1 MLRFCSHASIPT
13 PSPPERKH
21 AEFQSFY
28 EAQVVRRKP
37 DAIWSFAIA
46 VLSVAA
52 ALIVSRAPS
61 FHLQSAP
68 VSLFLCAVMVSAW
81 VGGLLPGLIAT
92 LLSCL
97 LFSYYFLAPTSSF
110 SVNADEIPRG
120 VLFLLSALFVALLTA
135 AQRRATESLMHTR
148 DDLKRTVQQLQK
160 ANDAL
165 QAESDE
171 RKDAEKKLRESQS
184 YLAEA
189 QKMSHTGTWARIAS
203 TGQMRYW
210 SEECYRVMGFEPH
223 DGPAQFETFLERV
236 HPDDRATVR
245 YIAERALREKI
256 PYEHDYRIVHPD
268 GNIRNIHT
276 IGHPVLS
283 PSGDIVEFVGTVM
296 DVTDRRQAERE
307 RERWRQALENLAH
320 VNRVTMMGEL
330 TASLAHEVNQPIAA
344 AITDAKTCIRW
355 LMRDHPDLEEARE
368 AASRTV
374 KDATR
379 AGEIINR
386 VRLIFKRGT
395 SPWEPVDVNET
406 IREMVTLLSNEA
418 TRHSVSIRTE
428 LAEELPHV
436 VGDRVQLQQVMMNL
450 MINGVDAMKEV
461 EVARILTIRSQ
472 RAEDG
477 QLVVSVSDTGVGLPA
492 EEAGKIFDPFFTT
505 KLDGTGMGLRISR
518 SIIESHGGRL
528 WADKPSPQ
536 GASFYFTLPI
546 ISGAH
551 A

>member
-1 MLRFCSHASIPT
+1 MSNSNP
-13 PSPPERKH
+13 
-21 AEFQSFY
+21 FY

-37 DAIWSFAIA
+37 HAMWSFATA

-81 VGGLLPGLIAT
+81 VGGLWPGLLAT
-92 LLSCL
+92 LFSCL

-120 VLFLLSALFVALLTA
+120 LLFLLSALFVALLTA
-135 AQRRATESLMHTR
+135 AQRRATESLMDAR
-148 DDLKRTVQQLQK
+148 DDLQRTVQELQK

-171 RKDAEKKLRESQS
+171 RKHAEKKLQESEA

-189 QKMSHTGTWARIAS
+189 QKLSHTGTWARVAG
-203 TGQMRYW
+203 TGEVRYW
-210 SEECYRVMGFEPH
+210 SEECYRLMGFEPH
-223 DGPAQFETFLERV
+223 SGPAQFETFLERV
-236 HPDDRATVR
+236 HPDDRAKVR
-245 YIAERALREKI
+245 DIAERALREKTD
-256 PYEHDYRIVHPD
+256 YELDYRIVHPD
-268 GNIRNIHT
+268 GNIRNIRT

-307 RERWRQALENLAH
+307 RERLRQALGDLAH
-320 VNRVTMMGEL
+320 INRVTMMGEL

-344 AITDAKTCIRW
+344 AVTDAKTCVRW
-355 LMRDHPDLEEARE
+355 LTRDHPDLEEARE

-386 VRLIFKRGT
+386 IRLIFKKGT
-395 SPWEPVDVNET
+395 SQWEPVDVNET
-406 IREMVTLLSNEA
+406 IREMVMLLSNEA
-418 TRHSVSIRTE
+418 ARYSVSIRTE
-428 LAEELPHV
+428 LAEKLPEV
-436 VGDRVQLQQVMMNL
+436 MGDRVQLQQVMMNL
-450 MINGVDAMKEV
+450 MINGIDAMKEV
-461 EVARILTIRSQ
+461 DAARTLTIKSQ

-477 QLVVSVSDTGVGLPA
+477 QLVVSVSDSGVGLPVL
-492 EEAGKIFDPFFTT
+492 EAGQIFDPFFTT

-518 SIIESHGGRL
+518 SIVESHGGRL
-528 WADKPSPQ
+528 WADKPSPR
-536 GASFYFTLPI
+536 GASFYFSLPAVM
-546 ISGAH
+546 GVH
-551 A
+551 T

>member
-1 MLRFCSHASIPT
+1 M
-13 PSPPERKH
+13 
-21 AEFQSFY
+21 
-28 EAQVVRRKP
+28 RRKP
-37 DAIWSFAIA
+37 HAIWSFAIA

-81 VGGLLPGLIAT
+81 VGGLLPGLVAT

-135 AQRRATESLMHTR
+135 AQRRATESLVHAR
-148 DDLKRTVQQLQK
+148 DDLKRTVQELQK

-171 RKDAEKKLRESQS
+171 RKDAEKKLRESEA

-189 QKMSHTGTWARIAS
+189 QRISHTGTWARIAS
-203 TGQMRYW
+203 TGQVRYW

-223 DGPAQFETFLERV
+223 DGPTQLETFLERV
-236 HPDDRATVR
+236 HPDDRARVR
-245 YIAERALREKI
+245 DIADRALREKI
-256 PYEHDYRIVHPD
+256 HYEHDYRIVHPD
-268 GNIRNIHT
+268 GSIRNIHT

-296 DVTDRRQAERE
+296 DVTERRQAEQE
-307 RERWRQALENLAH
+307 RERLRRALENLAH

-344 AITDAKTCIRW
+344 AMTDAKTCIRW

-374 KDATR
+374 KDVTR

-386 VRLIFKRGT
+386 VRLIFKKGT
-395 SPWEPVDVNET
+395 SQWEPVDVNET
-406 IREMVTLLSNEA
+406 ILEMVTLLSNEA
-418 TRHSVSIRTE
+418 ARYSVSIRTE
-428 LAEELPHV
+428 LAEELPQV

-450 MINGVDAMKEV
+450 MINGIDAMNEV
-461 EVARILTIRSQ
+461 GVARILTIKSR
-472 RAEDG
+472 RAKDG

-505 KLDGTGMGLRISR
+505 KVDGTGMGLRISR

-528 WADKPSPQ
+528 WADQPSSH
-536 GASFYFTLPI
+536 GASFYFTLPV
-546 ISGAH
+546 ISGEH